1 MIAGRPFMTLRRLA
15 PLVLGAIAAPG
26 MAHARAASDGTEG
39 AATESATETAV
50 EARRRDAPA
59 ASGLRTAPVAAARR
73 RQGAV
78 IIDGQLDEPAWQGAE
93 AQRGFVQREPLAGRP
108 PTFDTEFRVLY
119 DDDALYVGVRAHD
132 PQPSLIR
139 GLLTRRDVE
148 SSSDWVALKIDS
160 YHDRR
165 TAFGFAVNPAGVQ
178 LDVLH
183 FNDVEAD
190 TSWDAVWESA
200 ARVDQRGW
208 IAELKIPYSQ
218 LRFSGERAHVWGLQL
233 IRRVQR
239 TQEVSVW
246 APWPKEASQEVSLYG
261 TLVGI
266 EDIGPP
272 RRIELLPYV
281 LIGSQLYRNEAG
293 DPLNQSPDL
302 LAGAGVDARIGL
314 GSNFT
319 LAATVNP
326 DFGQV
331 EADPSQVNLGAGEI
345 FFAEKRPFFLEGT
358 DIFRFGLG
366 QGDGDGSVETLFYT
380 RRIGAP
386 PHEEPDG
393 DFIDAP
399 DVTTIYSA
407 GKLSGKTAGGWSFGL
422 LDAVTGQEEATV
434 VTGDL
439 QSEPVIEPFTNYAV
453 GRVKKDLRDGRTTV
467 GGAVTA
473 VHRSLE
479 GVNLDWLHD
488 QAYTGGLEL
497 WHKFWDD
504 AWGADL
510 RLATSWVHGAPEA
523 IDETQRSSVHWYQRP
538 DADHLDYDPT
548 RTSLAGSALLW
559 SFGKNGGGHWR
570 FATGGDGRTPGFEA
584 NDIGFQRAS
593 DYYVNWWWAQYRED
607 EPGEV
612 LRQWSTNWNL
622 WRVWD
627 TEPIHYSTGG
637 NMNGSLT
644 FLNYWGAGGGG
655 GVNYNVQDRDALR
668 GGPLLRRDPQY
679 VGWFNAWSDTR
690 RAVSGNLNGFGGFTP
705 ASDQWNWSLSALVG
719 VQAASNLEVSLGPL
733 VAAQVTDDQYV
744 DEVPDTTGQP
754 HYVLAHIRQ
763 VTTALTV
770 RGSYTVSPT
779 LSIQLYAQPFVS
791 AGRYRDY
798 KEPTDPQADE
808 YDDRYTVLSDYTD
821 MDGFRSVDL
830 NGDGAAD
837 YEFELAD
844 FNVRELRSNLV
855 MRWEY
860 RPGSTLFLI
869 WSHGR
874 ASDAPDGR
882 FALASDL
889 GELADEPG
897 EHVILA
903 KLNYWFGL

>member
-1 MIAGRPFMTLRRLA
+1 MTIARLA
-15 PLVLGAIAAPG
+15 PLLVAAIVAPS
-26 MAHARAASDGTEG
+26 AARARAVSDGTEG
-39 AATESATETAV
+39 ISVTEKTMQ
-50 EARRRDAPA
+50 RRRPMPPPG
-59 ASGLRTAPVAAARR
+59 GLGTAPVAAAARR
-73 RQGAV
+73 RGAV
-78 IIDGQLDEPAWQGAE
+78 VIDGRLDDAAWQTAE
-93 AQRGFVQREPLAGRP
+93 AQGRFVQREPHAGRP
-108 PTFDTEFRVLY
+108 PSFDTEFRVLY
-119 DDDALYVGVRAHD
+119 DDHALYVGVRAHD
-132 PQPSLIR
+132 PQPALIR

-183 FNDVEAD
+183 FNDVEFD
-190 TSWDAVWESA
+190 MGWDAVWESA
-200 ARVDQRGW
+200 AQVDERGW
-208 IAELKIPYSQ
+208 MAEIKIPYNQ
-218 LRFSGERAHVWGLQL
+218 LRFSGAREHVWGLQL

-239 TQEVSVW
+239 TQEVAVW

-266 EDIGPP
+266 QDIGPP
-272 RRIELLPYV
+272 RRIELLPYL
-281 LIGSQLYRNEAG
+281 LIGSQLYRTETG
-293 DPLNQSPDL
+293 DPLNASPDV

-314 GSNFT
+314 GSNVT
-319 LAATVNP
+319 LAATINP

-331 EADPSQVNLGAGEI
+331 EADPSQVNLGASEI

-358 DIFRFGLG
+358 DIFRFSLG

-386 PHEEPDG
+386 PHEELDG
-393 DFIDAP
+393 DFIDEP

-407 GKLSGKTAGGWSFGL
+407 AKLSGKTAGGWSFGL
-422 LDAVTGQEEATV
+422 LDAVTGQETAR
-434 VTGDL
+434 VTTADVTT
-439 QSEPVIEPFTNYAV
+439 EPVVEPFTNYAV
-453 GRVKKDLRDGRTTV
+453 GRVKKDFRDGRTTV
-467 GGAVTA
+467 GGAMTA
-473 VHRSLE
+473 VNRSLE
-479 GVNLDWLHD
+479 GVRLDWLHD
-488 QAYTGGLEL
+488 QAYTGGLEV
-497 WHKFWDD
+497 WHKFWNDN
-504 AWGADL
+504 WGADL
-510 RLATSWVHGAPEA
+510 RLAGSWVHGAPEA

-548 RTSLAGSALLW
+548 RTSLAGTSLLW

-584 NDIGFQRAS
+584 NDIGFQRAA
-593 DYYVNWWWAQYRED
+593 DYYVNWWWAQYRDD
-607 EPGEV
+607 EPGG
-612 LRQWSTNWNL
+612 LLKQWILNWNA

-627 TEPIHYSTGG
+627 TAPQHYSTGG

-644 FLNYWGAGGGG
+644 FLNFWGVGGGG

-668 GGPLLRRDPQY
+668 GGPLLRRDPQP

-690 RAVSGNLNGFGGFTP
+690 KAVSGNLNGFGGFTP
-705 ASDQWNWSLSALVG
+705 ASGQWNWSLAGFVG
-719 VQAASNLEVSLGPL
+719 VQARSNLELSIGPL

-744 DEVPDTTGQP
+744 DEIPDSMGEP
-754 HYVLAHIRQ
+754 HYVLARIRQ
-763 VTTALTV
+763 VTTALTL

-791 AGRYRDY
+791 AGRYTAY
-798 KEPTDPQADE
+798 KEPTDPQADD
-808 YDDRYTVLSDYTD
+808 YDDRYTEISDYTD
-821 MDGFRSVDL
+821 MDGFRSVDTD
-830 NGDGAAD
+830 GDGTTD

-874 ASDAPDGR
+874 ARDAPDGR
-882 FALASDL
+882 FALTSDL
-889 GELADEPG
+889 GDLADEPG
-897 EHVILA
+897 EHVVLA